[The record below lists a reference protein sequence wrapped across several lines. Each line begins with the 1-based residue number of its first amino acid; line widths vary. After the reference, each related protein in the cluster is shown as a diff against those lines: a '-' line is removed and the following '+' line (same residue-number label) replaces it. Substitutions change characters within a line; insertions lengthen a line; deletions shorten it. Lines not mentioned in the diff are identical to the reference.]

1 MHWMTQE
8 NWFLERTMKK
18 NIWVFFVNLFM
29 YSVVKQVW
37 DPLCYVVCQVLVIIR
52 FYSESWEHKR
62 RRHTFKQVWKKS
74 KYCQCDN
81 KSLAKSWLGWG
92 PLGLR
97 RSSPG
102 RWTWGFGVAPA
113 PAEEAG
119 PEESAHPGLQAL
131 VGLLPQQHLQ
141 AGGESSE
148 RSESPPGPR
157 PRSTSSP
164 VESAVELGP

>member
-1 MHWMTQE
+1 MLCARYWLLYASTRKVE
-8 NWFLERTMKK
+8 SISEGDTPLNKCEK
-18 NIWVFFVNLFM
+18 NQSIV
-29 YSVVKQVW
+29 SA
-37 DPLCYVVCQVLVIIR
+37 IIKA
-52 FYSESWEHKR
+52 KR
-62 RRHTFKQVWKKS
+62 R
-74 KYCQCDN
+74 
-81 KSLAKSWLGWG
+81 AGWAE
-92 PLGLR
+92 
-97 RSSPG
+97 G
-102 RWTWGFGVAPA
+102 RWACGAPHPEGEPGGFGVAPA